1 MALINMGRFPSS
13 RREIVLM
20 YNEQERCLTEKNLE
34 LVEMKNKLQEKEKR
48 IKELEDKFG
57 ITQKKEWSIRKLKWW
72 FLWLEKND
80 TDVYEYMMKY
90 IYHSIIFEGKLSK
103 CVELQKK
110 ELRKVRVPDPPV
122 NIYGINFVSGP
133 SVNRESVD
141 MVLSFK
147 YGRSDFSSTLTK
159 RLLIDSY
166 KGNGFKVV
174 KHGKGKEGVKTLIH
188 GLIKYN
194 HLLNIHHDELTID
207 ELKELIKIKE
217 NRK

>member
-80 TDVYEYMMKY
+80 TDYVIGGS
-90 IYHSIIFEGKLSK
+90 IYVKTEHFDQFLE
-103 CVELQKK
+103 
-110 ELRKVRVPDPPV
+110 ELRQM
-122 NIYGINFVSGP
+122 NN
-133 SVNRESVD
+133 
-141 MVLSFK
+141 
-147 YGRSDFSSTLTK
+147 
-159 RLLIDSY
+159 
-166 KGNGFKVV
+166 
-174 KHGKGKEGVKTLIH
+174 
-188 GLIKYN
+188 
-194 HLLNIHHDELTID
+194 
-207 ELKELIKIKE
+207 
-217 NRK
+217 

>member
-1 MALINMGRFPSS
+1 MALINMGKFPSS

-20 YNEQERCLTEKNLE
+20 YNEQKRCLNEKNLE

-57 ITQKKEWSIRKLKWW
+57 ITQKKEWSTRKLKWW
-72 FLWLEKND
+72 FLWLERND

-90 IYHSIIFEGKLSK
+90 ISHSIIFKGDLSK

-110 ELRKVRVPDPPV
+110 ELNEVKVPDPPV
-122 NIYGINFVSGP
+122 NIYGINFVSELPLIRGD
-133 SVNRESVD
+133 VD

-147 YGRSDFSSTLTK
+147 YGRSGTLTK

-166 KGNGFKVV
+166 KGNEFKVV
-174 KHGKGKEGVKTLIH
+174 KHGKGKEGVKKLIH